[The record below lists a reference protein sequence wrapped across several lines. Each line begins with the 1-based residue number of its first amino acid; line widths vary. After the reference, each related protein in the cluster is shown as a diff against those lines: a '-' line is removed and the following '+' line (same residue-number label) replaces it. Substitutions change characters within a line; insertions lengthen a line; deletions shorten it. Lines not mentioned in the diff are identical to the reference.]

1 MSVRLGFLAPP
12 HPSLQLV
19 GALPVYWLR
28 ATEPLAHFIAVWD
41 APALPNFPAGTRA
54 LLLRL
59 LAAENARYPAGGLAQ
74 RLKRLGWTFE
84 WHSSLDSIWLSAS
97 GLVENLPAALE
108 LLHLMVEAPLL
119 RGPDVAKHRS
129 RLIESHIRAWA
140 NPAYR
145 ADSYVAQGLW
155 GDTYAVMEGA
165 SPAALQKVGEA
176 ELGAY
181 HEGFLWRGLRA
192 VVLVAPTLPKSLTPW
207 QIWVR
212 PLRYALRLPWE
223 KEPTIQVEETPEA
236 QQASLRWAY
245 PWRRALSPSDVW
257 YALAVLR
264 LGGYF
269 GSQLMRTIREEA
281 GLTYGIYAR
290 AEETQAGS
298 YLIIRT
304 EVARSRAAE
313 AVARI
318 QEEVQRWATQ
328 PFPTM
333 EIWEEARNYLLVQR
347 TPETLRE
354 WASWIAGALMRRR
367 PIELYYAQM
376 ETLAQATWPHIP
388 SLLLPDEPFLQ
399 VGVGVEKGIFAGACV

>member
-1 MSVRLGFLAPP
+1 M
-12 HPSLQLV
+12 
-19 GALPVYWLR
+19 YWLR
-28 ATEPLAHFIAVWD
+28 AAEPLAHFIAVWD
-41 APALPNFPAGTRA
+41 APALPDFPAGTQA

-84 WHSSLDSIWLSAS
+84 WHSSLDNVWLSAS

-119 RGPDVAKHRS
+119 RGPDVGKHRS
-129 RLIESHIRAWA
+129 RLIEGQIRAWA
-140 NPAYR
+140 NPVYR
-145 ADSYVAQGLW
+145 ADSYVAHGLW
-155 GDTYAVMEGA
+155 GDTYAVVEGA
-165 SPAALQKVGEA
+165 SPETFHKVGEA
-176 ELGAY
+176 ELWAY

-192 VVLVAPTLPKSLTPW
+192 AVLVAPTLPKPLTPW
-207 QIWVR
+207 QAWVQ
-212 PLRYALRLPWE
+212 PLSYALRLPLE
-223 KEPTIQVEETPEA
+223 KEPTTRLEEAPQA
-236 QQASLRWAY
+236 QQASLRLAY
-245 PWRRALSPSDVW
+245 PWRRSLTSADVW
-257 YALAVLR
+257 YALAALR

-298 YLIIRT
+298 YLVIRT

-313 AVARI
+313 AVSRI
-318 QEEVQRWATQ
+318 TDEVRRWATQ
-328 PFPTM
+328 PFPTR
-333 EIWEEARNYLLVQR
+333 ESWDEARNYLLVQR

-376 ETLAQATWPHIP
+376 EMLAQARWPHIP
-388 SLLLPDEPFLQ
+388 SLILPVDPFLQ